1 MCMYMYIYIWANY
14 NIWLTSN
21 QAIWALFHIIPWILT
36 MIPGFSHS
44 EVTMIY
50 PNGLGPLITK
60 AILLK
65 LPFV

>member
-1 MCMYMYIYIWANY
+1 MCVYIYIY
-14 NIWLTSN
+14 RWLQYLTNLKSGH
-21 QAIWALFHIIPWILT
+21 LSIIPWILT